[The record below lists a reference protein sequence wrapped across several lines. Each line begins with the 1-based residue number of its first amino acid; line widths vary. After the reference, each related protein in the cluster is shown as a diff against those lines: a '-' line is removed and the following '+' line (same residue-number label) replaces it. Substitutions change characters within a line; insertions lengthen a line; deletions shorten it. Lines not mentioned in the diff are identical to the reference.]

1 MLYRP
6 VNVVTAPVYPQS
18 VTAPGVNSTGEI
30 AWPQSYVYLTARSAV
45 SIVVNRFDS

>member
-6 VNVVTAPVYPQS
+6 VNVVTAPVCPQS
-18 VTAPGVNSTGEI
+18 VTAPGANSTGEI
-30 AWPQSYVYLTARSAV
+30 AWPQSYVYLTARSVV